1 MLFRSSEPSGLHLPR
16 EAWISLHPRLH
27 KAGERAPAAA
37 SPRAEWGRALHASSA
52 SATQDPRSP
61 HSWRRQSLDRRRA
74 GGSPGVSPAQKRK
87 DQSGERL
94 AGSPLLPLLPPPHP
108 RRLCDPSGRG
118 DPRAAPARLAAEL
131 RELWWWPRYTSQHF
145 PSGGR
150 ALAAGRRQWL
160 GAVDEGPSNSSSEA
174 PLHPLWPLPLEKVEC
189 GAQAAVIS
197 QDCLAVAGSSL
208 LPGWAFG
215 CLRVSWWRFPSPY
228 TSADDEERSE
238 GDSGPLRTGTRILAA
253 DACVTCP
260 GPAKRQWHRLRRSR

>member
-1 MLFRSSEPSGLHLPR
+1 MGPR
-16 EAWISLHPRLH
+16 PPRLLC
-27 KAGERAPAAA
+27 ERHPGPPARPT
-37 SPRAEWGRALHASSA
+37 PRG
-52 SATQDPRSP
+52 D
-61 HSWRRQSLDRRRA
+61 SLWTVGGRA
-74 GGSPGVSPAQKRK
+74 GGSQGVSPAQKRE
-87 DQSGERL
+87 DPSQERL

-108 RRLCDPSGRG
+108 RRLCDPRGRG
-118 DPRAAPARLAAEL
+118 DPRAAPARLAAEQ
-131 RELWWWPRYTSQHF
+131 RERPWWPRCASLHF

-150 ALAAGRRQWL
+150 ALAGGRRQWL

-189 GAQAAVIS
+189 GARAAVIS

-208 LPGWAFG
+208 LPGGAFC
-215 CLRVSWWRFPSPY
+215 CLRVSWWRYPSPH

-260 GPAKRQWHRLRRSR
+260 GPAQRQWHRLGRSR

>member
-1 MLFRSSEPSGLHLPR
+1 MDSTFRARRGSRSILAYIRRASALPPP
-16 EAWISLHPRLH
+16 LP
-27 KAGERAPAAA
+27 
-37 SPRAEWGRALHASSA
+37 PRAEWGRALHASSA

-61 HSWRRQSLDRRRA
+61 HSSRRQSVDRRRA
-74 GGSPGVSPAQKRK
+74 GGSQGVSPSQKRE
-87 DQSGERL
+87 DPSQERF
-94 AGSPLLPLLPPPHP
+94 AGSPLLLLLPPPHP
-108 RRLCDPSGRG
+108 RRLCDPRGRG
-118 DPRAAPARLAAEL
+118 DPRAAPARLVAEQ
-131 RELWWWPRYTSQHF
+131 RERPWWPRCASLHF

-150 ALAAGRRQWL
+150 ALAGGRRQWL

-189 GAQAAVIS
+189 GARAAVIP

-208 LPGWAFG
+208 LPGGAFC
-215 CLRVSWWRFPSPY
+215 CLRVSWWRYPSPH

-260 GPAKRQWHRLRRSR
+260 GPAQRQWHRLGRSR